1 MQKQMIEMIEQS
13 TATALESARKIGELN
28 QRTFDKMFQQQAD
41 LAAFFMDASARSL
54 ELMTKAKG
62 YQDLLAGQTAL
73 MRECGERGITAVRSS
88 IDLATESSTEYS
100 NLAQEGFKVAQEHV
114 AKATSSLQASV

>member
-1 MQKQMIEMIEQS
+1 MQKQMIEMFEQS

-62 YQDLLAGQTAL
+62 YQDLMAGQTAL

-100 NLAQEGFKVAQEHV
+100 NLAQEGFKVAQEQV
-114 AKATSSLQASV
+114 TKATSSLQANA